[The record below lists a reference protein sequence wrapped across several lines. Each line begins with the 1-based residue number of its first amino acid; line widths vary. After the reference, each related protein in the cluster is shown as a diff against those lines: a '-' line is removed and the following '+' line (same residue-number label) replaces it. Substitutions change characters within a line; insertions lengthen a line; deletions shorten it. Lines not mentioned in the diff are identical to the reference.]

1 MNIHSKEM
9 KQACTFFKNQ
19 ITEQKEG
26 IMHTFFG
33 KLNLEKKIIYAI
45 SSDYDWLVQYWSS
58 GLYKKIGHR
67 INSGITSWNHMD
79 LEHQS
84 ILKKQQIKYKTDIT
98 DNYGNIVDIFSV
110 ATQRSLK
117 DNDLLSLYAKKPIIS
132 SISSSIWCKF
142 NIKPLPL
149 DQIECPTKVKALD
162 IDVKH
167 ECFQFGNIK
176 FTNKEMESIHWLL
189 ELNSLK
195 EIAWKHQCSQT
206 AERKRIDTIKA
217 KLNCQGFSSS
227 ALFAALKENG
237 ITASCLQDYM
247 IPP

>member
-1 MNIHSKEM
+1 MNIYSEEI
-9 KQACTFFKNQ
+9 KQACAFFKKQ
-19 ITEQKEG
+19 LMQQKED
-26 IMHTFFG
+26 ITHTFFS
-33 KLNLEKKIIYAI
+33 KLNIEKKTIYPI
-45 SSDYDWLVQYWSS
+45 STDYDWLVEYWSS
-58 GLYKKIGHR
+58 GLYKKIGQR
-67 INSGITSWNHMD
+67 TNTGIKSWNQMD
-79 LEHQS
+79 DEHQQV
-84 ILKKQQIKYKTDIT
+84 LKNKNIKHKTDIT

-110 ATQRSLK
+110 ATKRSLK
-117 DNDLLSLYAKKPIIS
+117 DKDLLSLYAKKPIIS

-149 DQIECPTKVKALD
+149 ERFECPTTLKALD

-167 ECFQFGNIK
+167 ECFQFGKIK

-227 ALFAALKENG
+227 ALFIALKENG
-237 ITASCLQDYM
+237 ITAACLKDYVM
-247 IPP
+247 SP